1 MALQRSVLQKQ
12 QQSFCDVK
20 KKVVIGLYAI
30 PWKTKQTSSCSSL
43 QSHAQQQLKLIVSCM
58 TISISQSCGGILTH
72 TSLQRCFSWLRFV
85 GFFFKR
91 RSLKFPPKHFNQV
104 QPLQHAESFLFQP
117 FGCRFAAL
125 LRIIALS
132 HDPVWS
138 IIYYTEELMVSWSG
152 SKTIPRLL
160 MTKNKLNQDQYQLM
174 HTGY

>member
-1 MALQRSVLQKQ
+1 MALYRSVLQKQ

-20 KKVVIGLYAI
+20 KKVVTGLYAI
-30 PWKTKQTSSCSSL
+30 PWKTKQTSSFSSL
-43 QSHAQQQLKLIVSCM
+43 QSHIQQQLKLIVSCM
-58 TISISQSCGGILTH
+58 AISISQCCGG
-72 TSLQRCFSWLRFV
+72 TSLQLVEVC
-85 GFFFKR
+85 GNFFFKR

-125 LRIIALS
+125 LRIIALL

-174 HTGY
+174 HTGH